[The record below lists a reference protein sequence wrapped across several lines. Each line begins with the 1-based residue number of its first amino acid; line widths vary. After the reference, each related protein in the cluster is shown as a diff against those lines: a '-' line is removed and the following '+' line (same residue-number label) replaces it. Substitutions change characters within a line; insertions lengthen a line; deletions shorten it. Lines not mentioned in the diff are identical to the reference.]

1 MAGADN
7 AGLPASFRN
16 HPMKPVLLLLAA
28 AASLATLA
36 HAQTPAEAPR
46 SLNQA
51 RSEVN
56 HGTSP
61 GIVIFKSKAKADGS
75 ASAASA
81 ASAAAVGAQAPAP
94 VGNRIVERLNL
105 GEPPSGRPLTGAK
118 RLNAP
123 DQGIP
128 LPTAATAAAAA
139 SAAKR

>member
-1 MAGADN
+1 
-7 AGLPASFRN
+7 
-16 HPMKPVLLLLAA
+16 MKSVLLLLAA
-28 AASLATLA
+28 GITLA
-36 HAQTPAEAPR
+36 AQAQTEPPR

-51 RSEVN
+51 RSQIN
-56 HGTSP
+56 NGTSP
-61 GIVIFKSKAKADGS
+61 GIVIFKSKPKADTP
-75 ASAASA
+75 AAAASA
-81 ASAAAVGAQAPAP
+81 ASAAAQAPAP

-118 RLNAP
+118 RLDAP